1 MLILESTA
9 VKRSAF
15 WAPAA
20 AFAIV
25 RADAEIG
32 RVDLTA
38 SPKNGADARISLRE
52 HSFECRIH
60 ITGKA
65 HWTYVPSR
73 WVMYSADAALHGA
86 TWESGRTFLID
97 DEEGLEPL
105 RLRRDNVSGS
115 FAVERAPDRARV
127 GEIRWVKRRLLPKP
141 MPLRVVLDTRLDL
154 PETFEVLLLWIVV
167 QDDLRNSG

>member
-32 RVDLTA
+32 RVDLEA
-38 SPKNGADARISLRE
+38 SPKDGAEAKISLRGD
-52 HSFECRIH
+52 SFECRIH

-86 TWESGRTFLID
+86 TWESAKTFPID

-105 RLRRDNVSGS
+105 RLRRETFGGS
-115 FAVERAPDRARV
+115 FAVERAADRARV

-141 MPLRVVLDTRLDL
+141 TPLRAVLDTSLDL
-154 PETFEVLLLWIVV
+154 AETFEVLLL
-167 QDDLRNSG
+167 